1 MYITVF
7 DLLGKRFPRWRNISP
22 ANRAVIIG
30 PLIVAVLLSLGGTA
44 IATRYHYMPLMAL
57 GVFCG
62 AVVAKVLGK
71 FLAPQIQSHLTVFLG
86 GITTGNI
93 GSSGAGL
100 HKLITGVAD
109 QINKLV
115 TLIPAS
121 AGDISRAT
129 TLGLWVALLTA
140 LAILG
145 ANAYYANQQSSPVG
159 NRVEKFAAGPAVA
172 SAMEESAAQG

>member
-7 DLLGKRFPRWRNISP
+7 DLLGKRCPRWSHISP
-22 ANRAVIIG
+22 ANRAVIVG
-30 PLIVAVLLSLGGTA
+30 PLIVAVLLLLGGTA
-44 IATRYHYMPLMAL
+44 IATRHHYMPMMAL
-57 GVFCG
+57 GLFCG

-100 HKLITGVAD
+100 HKLITGIAD

-121 AGDISRAT
+121 AGDISAAT
-129 TLGLWVALLTA
+129 TLALWIALLTA
-140 LAILG
+140 LVILG

-159 NRVEKFAAGPAVA
+159 NRVERFTAGPAVPT
-172 SAMEESAAQG
+172 AMGESAAQG

>member
-7 DLLGKRFPRWRNISP
+7 DLLGKQYPRWRNISP
-22 ANRAVIIG
+22 ANRAMIIG
-30 PLIVAVLLSLGGTA
+30 PMIVAVLLMLGGTA
-44 IATRYHYMPLMAL
+44 IATRYHYAPLMVM
-57 GVFCG
+57 GVFLG

-71 FLAPQIQSHLTVFLG
+71 FLAPQIQSHLTMFLG
-86 GITTGNI
+86 GITTANI
-93 GSSGAGL
+93 GSTGVGL

-121 AGDISRAT
+121 AGDISAAT
-129 TLGLWVALLTA
+129 TLGLWIALLTA
-140 LAILG
+140 LVILG

-159 NRVEKFAAGPAVA
+159 NRVERIAANPAVP
-172 SAMEESAAQG
+172 STMEQTAVQG

>member
-7 DLLGKRFPRWRNISP
+7 DLLSKRFPRWSNISP
-22 ANRAVIIG
+22 ANRAVIVG
-30 PLIVAVLLSLGGTA
+30 PLIVAVLLLLGGTA
-44 IATRYHYMPLMAL
+44 IVTEYHYVPLMTL

-86 GITTGNI
+86 GVTTVNI

-100 HKLITGVAD
+100 RKLITGTAD
-109 QINKLV
+109 QIGKLV
-115 TLIPAS
+115 ALIPAS
-121 AGDISRAT
+121 AGDISGAT

-140 LAILG
+140 LVILG
-145 ANAYYANQQSSPVG
+145 ANAYFANQKSSQVG
-159 NRVEKFAAGPAVA
+159 DRIDATPAVVPA
-172 SAMEESAAQG
+172 LGGNAVQG

>member
-7 DLLGKRFPRWRNISP
+7 DLLSKRFPRWSNISP

-30 PLIVAVLLSLGGTA
+30 PLIVAVLLLLGGTA
-44 IATRYHYMPLMAL
+44 IVTEYHYVPLMIL

-62 AVVAKVLGK
+62 AVVAKVLGNN

-86 GITTGNI
+86 GVTTVNI

-100 HKLITGVAD
+100 RKLITGTAD
-109 QINKLV
+109 QIGKLV
-115 TLIPAS
+115 ALIPAS
-121 AGDISRAT
+121 AGDISGAT

-140 LAILG
+140 LVILG
-145 ANAYYANQQSSPVG
+145 ANAYFANQASSKVG
-159 NRVEKFAAGPAVA
+159 NRIDAVPAVA
-172 SAMEESAAQG
+172 TSIGSNAVQS

>member
-7 DLLGKRFPRWRNISP
+7 DLLGKRCPRWSNISP

-30 PLIVAVLLSLGGTA
+30 PLIVAVLLMLGGTA
-44 IATRYHYMPLMAL
+44 IATRHHYMPLIAL
-57 GVFCG
+57 GLFCG

-86 GITTGNI
+86 G
-93 GSSGAGL
+93 AGL
-100 HKLITGVAD
+100 HKLITGIAD

-115 TLIPAS
+115 ALIPAS
-121 AGDISRAT
+121 AGDISAAT
-129 TLGLWVALLTA
+129 TLGLWIALLTA
-140 LAILG
+140 LVILG

-159 NRVEKFAAGPAVA
+159 NRVERFAAGPAVP
-172 SAMEESAAQG
+172 SAMGESAVQG

>member
-7 DLLGKRFPRWRNISP
+7 DVLVKRFPRWRNISP
-22 ANRAVIIG
+22 ANRAVIVG
-30 PLIVAVLLSLGGTA
+30 PLIVAVLLLLGGTA
-44 IATRYHYMPLMAL
+44 IATRHHYMPLMVL
-57 GVFCG
+57 GLFCG
-62 AVVAKVLGK
+62 AVIAKVLGK
-71 FLAPQIQSHLTVFLG
+71 FLAPQIQSFLTVFLG

-121 AGDISRAT
+121 AGDISAAT
-129 TLGLWVALLTA
+129 TLGLWIALLTA
-140 LAILG
+140 LVILG

-159 NRVEKFAAGPAVA
+159 NRVERFAADPAVP
-172 SAMEESAAQG
+172 SAMGQSAV

>member
-7 DLLGKRFPRWRNISP
+7 DLLVKRFPRWSNISP
-22 ANRAVIIG
+22 ANRALIIG
-30 PLIVAVLLSLGGTA
+30 PLIVAVLLLLGGTA
-44 IATRYHYMPLMAL
+44 IATQYHYMPLMAL
-57 GVFCG
+57 GLFCG

-115 TLIPAS
+115 ALIPAS
-121 AGDISRAT
+121 AGDISAAT
-129 TLGLWVALLTA
+129 TLALWIALITA
-140 LAILG
+140 LVILG

-159 NRVEKFAAGPAVA
+159 NRVERFAAGPAGS
-172 SAMEESAAQG
+172 SAMEESPVQG

>member
-7 DLLGKRFPRWRNISP
+7 DLLGKRCPRWRNISP

-30 PLIVAVLLSLGGTA
+30 PLIVAVLLLLGGTA
-44 IATRYHYMPLMAL
+44 IATPYHYMPLMAL
-57 GVFCG
+57 GLFCG
-62 AVVAKVLGK
+62 ALMAKVLGK
-71 FLAPQIQSHLTVFLG
+71 FLAPQIQSHLTLFLG

-100 HKLITGVAD
+100 HKLITGIAD

-121 AGDISRAT
+121 AGDISAAT
-129 TLGLWVALLTA
+129 TLGLWIALLTA
-140 LAILG
+140 LVILG

-159 NRVEKFAAGPAVA
+159 NRVEKFAAGPATP
-172 SAMEESAAQG
+172 SAIGENAVQG

>member
-7 DLLGKRFPRWRNISP
+7 DLLGKRCPRWSNISP
-22 ANRAVIIG
+22 ANRAVIVG
-30 PLIVAVLLSLGGTA
+30 PVIVAVLLLLGGTA
-44 IATRYHYMPLMAL
+44 IATRHHYVPLMIL

-100 HKLITGVAD
+100 HRLITGVAD

-115 TLIPAS
+115 ALIPAS
-121 AGDISRAT
+121 AGDISAAT
-129 TLGLWVALLTA
+129 TLGIWVALLTA

-159 NRVEKFAAGPAVA
+159 NRVERFAAGPAVPSVMTENA
-172 SAMEESAAQG
+172 VKG